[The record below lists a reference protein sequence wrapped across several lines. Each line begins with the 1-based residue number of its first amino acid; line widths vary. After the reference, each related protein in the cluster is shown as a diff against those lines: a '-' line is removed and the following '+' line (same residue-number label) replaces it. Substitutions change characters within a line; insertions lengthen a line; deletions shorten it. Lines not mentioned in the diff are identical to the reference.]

1 MKKLTLFF
9 ISVFLLN
16 KSYSQYKIRINWN
29 RPKPKIV
36 SEVKPKK
43 KPVPEIKTVEITQTV
58 VVKEENI
65 PKVIVEEKNIPKK
78 EVVNTEDKI
87 KKFIDG
93 WLGVKY
99 VFGGDS
105 RKGIDC
111 SAFSRRLYKSVYGI
125 SLPRTCIYQYQI
137 VKKIKKECLE
147 LGDLIFFRTKGSGS
161 GWHVGV
167 FLGNDRFV
175 HASGKG
181 RNVMIS
187 NLNDSFYKRIYL
199 NGGRL

>member
-1 MKKLTLFF
+1 MKKLISLF
-9 ISVFLLN
+9 ISVFLIN
-16 KSYSQYKIRINWN
+16 TCYSQYKIRINWN
-29 RPKPKIV
+29 KPKPQIV
-36 SEVKPKK
+36 SRVQPKK
-43 KPVPEIKTVEITQTV
+43 QPVVENKV
-58 VVKEENI
+58 VDSPAKM
-65 PKVIVEEKNIPKK
+65 VIVEPEVPKK
-78 EVVNTEDKI
+78 EIPETEDKL
-87 KKFIDG
+87 KGFINN
-93 WLGVKY
+93 WLGVRY

-111 SAFSRRLYKSVYGI
+111 SAFVRRLYKSVYDV

-137 VKKIKKECLE
+137 VKKVKKECLE
-147 LGDLIFFRTKGSGS
+147 LGDLIFFRTKRGS

-167 FLGNDRFV
+167 FLGDDKFV

-187 NLNDSFYKRIYL
+187 DLNDSFYKRIYL

>member
-1 MKKLTLFF
+1 M
-9 ISVFLLN
+9 SVFLLN

-29 RPKPKIV
+29 QPKSKIV

-43 KPVPEIKTVEITQTV
+43 KHVPEIKTVEIT
-58 VVKEENI
+58 
-65 PKVIVEEKNIPKK
+65 PKVVVEEKNTPKK

-125 SLPRTCIYQYQI
+125 SLPRTCIYQYQT

-161 GWHVGV
+161 GWHVGI
-167 FLGNDRFV
+167 FLGDDKFV
-175 HASGKG
+175 HASGRG

-187 NLNDSFYKRIYL
+187 NLSDSFYKRIYL

>member
-1 MKKLTLFF
+1 MKKLILFF
-9 ISVFLLN
+9 ISVFLIN
-16 KSYSQYKIRINWN
+16 TCYSQYKIRINWN
-29 RPKPKIV
+29 RPKPQSV
-36 SEVKPKK
+36 SKVEPKK
-43 KPVPEIKTVEITQTV
+43 QPVIENRVVDSSAKMVIIQPEA
-58 VVKEENI
+58 
-65 PKVIVEEKNIPKK
+65 PKK
-78 EVVNTEDKI
+78 EISETEYKL
-87 KKFIDG
+87 KNFINS
-93 WLGVKY
+93 WMGVKY

-111 SAFSRRLYKSVYGI
+111 SAFVRRLYKSVYDV

-137 VKKIKKECLE
+137 VKKVKKECLE
-147 LGDLIFFRTKGSGS
+147 LGDLIFFRTKRGS

-167 FLGNDRFV
+167 FLGDDKFV

-187 NLNDSFYKRIYL
+187 DLNNSFYKRIYL